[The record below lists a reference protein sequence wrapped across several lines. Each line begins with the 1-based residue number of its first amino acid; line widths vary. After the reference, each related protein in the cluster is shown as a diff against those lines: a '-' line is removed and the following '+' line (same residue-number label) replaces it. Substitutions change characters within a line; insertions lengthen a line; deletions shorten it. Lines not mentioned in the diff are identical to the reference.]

1 MVEEIAEKFEK
12 AMKKGFIRTLTLLV
26 LDKEQMHGRQIKR
39 TIEERTFGVWTPT
52 DSTMYT
58 ILGDL
63 RGNNLIKPIDQ
74 PSNDEKIIIYEIT
87 NDGKN
92 TLEIMMKKEQEIR
105 ESMRSIITTTF
116 GFKDELMDKE
126 VKNFLN
132 PGSFLGN
139 MCAKNENEALQGL
152 TFQRIFIKKRLEV
165 LSKMLQ
171 NIEDKISKLEKEK
184 RNEN

>member
-12 AMKKGFIRTLTLLV
+12 AMKKGFVRTLTLLV

-116 GFKDELMDKE
+116 GFKDELVDIEAKD
-126 VKNFLN
+126 FLN
-132 PGSFLGN
+132 PKLFMN
-139 MCAKNENEALQGL
+139 KMFAQPENETLQTL
-152 TFQRIFIKKRLEV
+152 QYQRIFIKKR
-165 LSKMLQ
+165 S
-171 NIEDKISKLEKEK
+171 
-184 RNEN
+184 